1 LPGNSRPGP
10 SVEGGSGGMACWQR
24 GRGGSQAGALAGA
37 DAGPVGWPPGLR
49 SRGGICPFDG
59 GTDMGAFSTR
69 QLARYLDRGPARWV
83 GARASRQGQPAN
95 RQLWSGVAFP
105 GRGFRGGCFGQSHT
119 RLGSPFKGPCRR
131 EGVEEPQL
139 LASWPVSRWGGSR
152 RQGFPAQGPPGLWVK
167 GQGQFT
173 QGPRCP
179 FSQRGSPG
187 DGEGAHGDLGR
198 GETAEPRP
206 KGPHDFPF
214 SQTTKSHKKRKCHSA
229 FPKDGPL
236 CMVFSSCT
244 DRPQPKIVPRSN
256 F

>member
-1 LPGNSRPGP
+1 MACWQRGRGASRAGDLRGQRRASWLASWPAGAGGRSLPGNSRPGP

-131 EGVEEPQL
+131 EGP
-139 LASWPVSRWGGSR
+139 
-152 RQGFPAQGPPGLWVK
+152 
-167 GQGQFT
+167 T
-173 QGPRCP
+173 
-179 FSQRGSPG
+179 
-187 DGEGAHGDLGR
+187 GR
-198 GETAEPRP
+198 G
-206 KGPHDFPF
+206 
-214 SQTTKSHKKRKCHSA
+214 
-229 FPKDGPL
+229 
-236 CMVFSSCT
+236 
-244 DRPQPKIVPRSN
+244 
-256 F
+256 